1 MKTKRIHEA
10 FQILAEEFDNIQQQN
25 EKLTRRICE
34 LEKELAAVKSKLQL
48 QIDNL
53 KTDVGTL
60 EDRS

>member
-1 MKTKRIHEA
+1 MKIKRIHEA
-10 FQILAEEFDNIQQQN
+10 FQILAEELDNIEQRN